1 MYRLGLLGFAE
12 MLAVPHRSSYLKSVG
27 DEPLP
32 GYRLIAPLGRGGFGE
47 VWKCIAP
54 GGLQKAIKFVMEDQ
68 DSANPT
74 QTPLQQ
80 EYQAVQRIKE
90 IRHPFLMTLERV
102 ELIDGELLM
111 VMELADKS
119 LANRHD
125 EWRALGQAGIP
136 RSELLSY
143 MVDTA
148 EALDVLSLQYQLQ
161 HLDVKPAN
169 LFLVGGHAKV
179 GDYGLVDR
187 FENGTGQLKIGRG
200 LTPRYVAP
208 EVLNNQVDPR
218 SDQYTLA
225 LVYQELL
232 TGTFPYDATSAQDV
246 MLQHLTAEP
255 NLSALPYGDREPTR
269 RALSKKPC
277 DRFPSCL
284 EYVKALMTRAGPKSG
299 GITTVVNSTTPL
311 SMTPSPLR
319 PNSHADGFDGDV
331 TVGHKTPLTT
341 TAALKSS
348 SGIASLTHRPH
359 VAPPSTSAD
368 EVAQA
373 FPIFRFHSN
382 LETTKRGKTVRAI
395 DNTGRAH
402 RVHFLRLGCEV
413 GSDLEGV
420 LRAAAASHLNL
431 FQTIATPH
439 PSIVAFSVPEEL
451 TTLREKHR
459 QLVAEGNEFKPVELL
474 RILRTVARSLD
485 DLYEEHNCAHLL
497 LNPKHVIT
505 RGQTTGIT
513 GYGMGELLRRTRIE
527 PEWIPNDAYAPPE
540 VLDGEPGAASDQ
552 YNLALIFLEMVQA
565 WTPDTTRRTGRATS
579 SIKAIHYGNLK
590 DYEQVAVRRALSEN
604 PLDRF
609 ENCSAFIAALLPPSA
624 EGCCLDEV
632 RLVESIAR
640 FDGPI
645 VSKVTLPTPTA
656 FVEAVMQLVPTNSH
670 GMTPATAVRQADG
683 RWAFRFPVRMTSD
696 MIQLKLV
703 VFKDEWSLQYLQV
716 SSDTCLFR
724 KPSKRSRP
732 GVELTILTTS
742 TKLASAEVIVLGRSI
757 GGLESNAKQV
767 PIAVA
772 EMMENLRRS
781 LQNLEERRRS
791 PRFPTD
797 LPIGLYAI
805 DDELNVALPI
815 TARTR
820 DISATGLCCVV
831 SEPVSMSHAFVSF
844 PTVTAV
850 ATCAILSKIV
860 RNQKDGQGQL
870 LIAVQFLLG
879 KQ

>member
-1 MYRLGLLGFAE
+1 

-54 GGLQKAIKFVMEDQ
+54 GGLQKAIKFVMEDR
-68 DSANPT
+68 DSANPS

-119 LANRHD
+119 LANRLD
-125 EWRALGQAGIP
+125 EWRELGQAGIP

-148 EALDVLSLQYQLQ
+148 EALDVLSHQYQLQ

-208 EVLNNQVDPR
+208 EVLSNQVDPR

-232 TGTFPYDATSAQDV
+232 TGTFPYDATSARDV
-246 MLQHLTAEP
+246 MMQHMTAEP

-284 EYVKALMTRAGPKSG
+284 EYVKALLSHAGPKSTS
-299 GITTVVNSTTPL
+299 INTVVNSTTPL

-319 PNSHADGFDGDV
+319 QNTHADGFDGDV
-331 TVGHKTPLTT
+331 TIGRKTPLFNTP
-341 TAALKSS
+341 ALKSS
-348 SGIASLTHRPH
+348 SGIASLTHRPQ
-359 VAPPSTSAD
+359 ATSTTTSD

-373 FPIFRFHSN
+373 FPTYRFHSN
-382 LETTKRGKTVRAI
+382 LEATKRGKIVRAI

-413 GSDLEGV
+413 GPDLEAV

-431 FQTIATPH
+431 FQTIATPQ

-474 RILRTVARSLD
+474 SILRTVAQSLD

-505 RGQTTGIT
+505 RGRTTGIT
-513 GYGMGELLRRTRIE
+513 GYGMGELLRRTHVE
-527 PEWIPNDAYAPPE
+527 LDWLPSDAYAPPE
-540 VLDGEPGAASDQ
+540 VLEGEPSATSDQ
-552 YNLALIFLEMVQA
+552 YNLALIFLEIIQA

-579 SIKAIHYGNLK
+579 SIKAIQYGNLK

-604 PLDRF
+604 QLDRF
-609 ENCSAFIAALLPPSA
+609 ENSSAFIAALQPPSSD
-624 EGCCLDEV
+624 GCCLDEV

-645 VSKVTLPTPTA
+645 VSNVTLPTPTA
-656 FVEAVMQLVPTNSH
+656 FVEAVMQMVPTNSH
-670 GMTPATAVRQADG
+670 GTTAATAVRQADG
-683 RWAFRFPVRMTSD
+683 RWAFRFPVRLTQD

-703 VFKDEWSLQYLQV
+703 VFTDEWSLQYLQL
-716 SSDTCLFR
+716 SGDTYLVR
-724 KPSKRSRP
+724 KSSKRSRP
-732 GVELTILTTS
+732 GVELTIQTTS
-742 TKLASAEVIVLGRSI
+742 TKLASAEIVVLGRSI

-767 PIAVA
+767 PVAVA

-815 TARTR
+815 TARTQ

>member
-1 MYRLGLLGFAE
+1 

-54 GGLQKAIKFVMEDQ
+54 GGLQKAIKFVMEDR

-119 LANRHD
+119 LANRLD
-125 EWRALGQAGIP
+125 EWRELGQAGIP

-208 EVLNNQVDPR
+208 EVLSNQVDPR

-246 MLQHLTAEP
+246 MMQHMTAEP

-269 RALSKKPC
+269 RALSKKPS

-284 EYVKALMTRAGPKSG
+284 EYVKALMSHVGPKSG
-299 GITTVVNSTTPL
+299 TITTVVNSTTPL

-319 PNSHADGFDGDV
+319 PNSHVDGFDGDV
-331 TVGHKTPLTT
+331 TIGRKTPLSNTPLT
-341 TAALKSS
+341 NTPLTNLTVLKSS
-348 SGIASLTHRPH
+348 SGIASLTHRPQT
-359 VAPPSTSAD
+359 APPSTSSD

-373 FPIFRFHSN
+373 FPTYRFHSN
-382 LETTKRGKTVRAI
+382 LEATKRGKIVRAI

-413 GSDLEGV
+413 GPDLEVV

-431 FQTIATPH
+431 FQTIATPQ
-439 PSIVAFSVPEEL
+439 PSVVAFSVPEEL

-474 RILRTVARSLD
+474 RILRTVARCLD
-485 DLYEEHNCAHLL
+485 DLYEQHTCAHLL

-513 GYGMGELLRRTRIE
+513 GYGMGELLRRTHVE
-527 PEWIPNDAYAPPE
+527 PDWIPSDAYAPPE
-540 VLDGEPGAASDQ
+540 VLEGDPSATSDQ
-552 YNLALIFLEMVQA
+552 YNLALIFLEMIQA

-579 SIKAIHYGNLK
+579 SIKAIQYGNLK
-590 DYEQVAVRRALSEN
+590 DYEQGAVRRALSEN
-604 PLDRF
+604 PVDRF
-609 ENCSAFIAALLPPSA
+609 ENCSAFITALHPPSA
-624 EGCCLDEV
+624 DGCCLDQL

-645 VSKVTLPTPTA
+645 VSKVTLPTPPA
-656 FVEAVMQLVPTNSH
+656 FVQAVMQMVPTNSH
-670 GMTPATAVRQADG
+670 GMTAATAVRQADG
-683 RWAFRFPVRMTSD
+683 RWAFRFPVRLTQD

-703 VFKDEWSLQYLQV
+703 VFKDEWSLQYLQL
-716 SSDTCLFR
+716 SGDTYLFR
-724 KPSKRSRP
+724 KSSKRSRP
-732 GVELTILTTS
+732 GVELTIQTTS
-742 TKLASAEVIVLGRSI
+742 TKLAAAEIVVLGRSI
-757 GGLESNAKQV
+757 GGLESNAIPV

-831 SEPVSMSHAFVSF
+831 LEPVSMSHAFVSF

-879 KQ
+879 KK